1 MTTKSETPAT
11 SEKPARPGM
20 KQGRT
25 NEFTIFFHV
34 KPGHGQQIREI
45 FQQPGYEERR
55 QEVEARIGT
64 LRDNRWVL
72 FDDDTRLLFATNF
85 DGDWDTYIED
95 FAADEVIGSMFD
107 TVLQHTDDGWPGIAA
122 PDIKDWIV
130 AHQATACSYLNSF
143 ADATANDIRKALRV
157 QEAFQRLLDE
167 AS

>member
-1 MTTKSETPAT
+1 MTTTR
-11 SEKPARPGM
+11 EKVARPGM

-25 NEFTIFFHV
+25 NEFTLFFKV
-34 KPGHGQQIREI
+34 KPGHAQQIREI

-55 QEVEARIGT
+55 QEVERRIGT

-85 DGDWDTYIED
+85 DGDWDTYIDD
-95 FAADEVIGSMFD
+95 FAADPVIASMFD
-107 TVLQHTDDGWPGIAA
+107 TVLQHTENYPGIAT
-122 PDIKDWIV
+122 PDVKNWII
-130 AHQATACSYLNSF
+130 AHQATACSYLNTF
-143 ADATANDIRKALRV
+143 ADVTANDIRKALRV